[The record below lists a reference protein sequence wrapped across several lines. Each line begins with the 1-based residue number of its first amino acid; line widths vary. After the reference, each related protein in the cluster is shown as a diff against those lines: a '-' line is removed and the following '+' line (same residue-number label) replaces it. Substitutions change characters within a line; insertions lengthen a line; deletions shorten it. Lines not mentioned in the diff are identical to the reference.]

1 LAIKKNCRFGCFYA
15 IILFKM
21 EAIRQF
27 LREVVLQFYQI
38 TWPDK
43 ETLTRLTVV
52 VLFIAVLSGLLFGGI
67 DFFFTKLV
75 ELVALR

>member
-1 LAIKKNCRFGCFYA
+1 
-15 IILFKM
+15 M

>member
-1 LAIKKNCRFGCFYA
+1 
-15 IILFKM
+15 M

-75 ELVALR
+75 ELVTLR